1 MGRRVAGTML
11 GVAAAFL
18 LTGAAQGP
26 SVTLYPSSPRP
37 GQQVWVYAV
46 GCADGKTSTQGD
58 IFARS
63 PGFIDEAKL
72 SSYPNTT
79 TWRGVATVNRSAR
92 GSYKVLVT
100 GCDTGTATGSFRVG
114 GGGGHPTTGP
124 NTGAGWLALEGA
136 QAPLAVSDAGRAPWL
151 AGAVAVL
158 LAGVGTALAVTLR
171 RRRSG
176 RDGIDH

>member
-1 MGRRVAGTML
+1 MGRRVAGAVL

-18 LTGAAQGP
+18 LTGASQGP
-26 SVTLYPSSPRP
+26 SVTLYPSTPSP

-46 GCADGKTSTQGD
+46 GCADGKSTTQGD

-63 PGFIDEAKL
+63 PGFVDEAKL

-79 TWRGVATVNRSAR
+79 TWRGSATVKRSAR
-92 GSYKVLVT
+92 GPYRVVVT

-114 GGGGHPTTGP
+114 GGGHPTTGP
-124 NTGAGWLALEGA
+124 NTGGGWLALQASADGGA
-136 QAPLAVSDAGRAPWL
+136 RWPWL

-158 LAGVGTALAVTLR
+158 VGGAGAGLAVALR
-171 RRRSG
+171 RRRSE
-176 RDGIDH
+176 RDGVDH